1 MGQKVNPTG
10 IRLGITRGHNSI
22 WYADRDRYQ
31 KTLLADIKAREFI
44 FNKLSNASISRIEIE
59 RPAQTAKIT
68 LYTARPGIVIGKK
81 GEDVEKLKKEV
92 AKILGV
98 PVQISI
104 DQPISSP
111 HSDPENYGACVKIS
125 TTIKYSSWY
134 TQFIQI
140 FTIIGLNSPNG

>member
-10 IRLGITRGHNSI
+10 IRLGITKGHNSV

-31 KTLLADIKAREFI
+31 KTLLADVRAREYI
-44 FNKLSNASISRIEIE
+44 FKKLAGASISRIEIE

-92 AKILGV
+92 FGILNV

-104 DQPISSP
+104 EEIRKPDIESQLVADSI
-111 HSDPENYGACVKIS
+111 A
-125 TTIKYSSWY
+125 
-134 TQFIQI
+134 Q
-140 FTIIGLNSPNG
+140 LL